1 VKRRA
6 FISLLGGAAVG
17 WPLAARAQQAAMPV
31 IGFLDTGSA
40 ETAREYVTAF
50 QRGLAE
56 SGFMEGRNVG
66 FDFLG
71 AEGRYDR
78 LPSLAAELVRRQV
91 TLIAALG
98 GTPAPMAAKAATA
111 TIPIVFRAGADPVAI
126 GLVASLNRPGGNL
139 TGVTSLNV
147 ELEPK
152 RLELL
157 RDVVPTANI
166 IALLVNPSSPTVAS
180 ITKSLQ
186 AAADGR
192 GVQLVVEHAASERDI
207 DAAFANI
214 AKLKAGG
221 LIITPDPFFDTRKQ
235 QLVLLAARYGIPAI
249 SYSRIITA
257 LGGLMSYGDNS
268 GEAYRLLGVYAGRI
282 LRGEKPADL
291 PVQQMTKLDLA
302 INLNTARALGIEI
315 PPTLLALAD
324 EVIE

>member
-1 VKRRA
+1 
-6 FISLLGGAAVG
+6 
-17 WPLAARAQQAAMPV
+17 
-31 IGFLDTGSA
+31 
-40 ETAREYVTAF
+40 
-50 QRGLAE
+50 
-56 SGFMEGRNVG
+56 
-66 FDFLG
+66 
-71 AEGRYDR
+71 
-78 LPSLAAELVRRQV
+78 
-91 TLIAALG
+91 
-98 GTPAPMAAKAATA
+98 
-111 TIPIVFRAGADPVAI
+111 
-126 GLVASLNRPGGNL
+126 
-139 TGVTSLNV
+139 
-147 ELEPK
+147 
-152 RLELL
+152 
-157 RDVVPTANI
+157 VVPTANI